1 MYFLNKKEVDQS
13 IAGMAEK
20 FNFHGFFPQAE
31 ALQKC
36 YDSFITSHLPKSEL
50 TNRLNVVKLLL
61 CLSETPTQKF
71 LERPEDYAIREE
83 IEEEEI
89 DWKEYLNEGFTSWTP
104 NYSISSEVCKQLT
117 RVGLPVTNDLRDFSK

>member
-31 ALQKC
+31 ALQKF
-36 YDSFITSHLPKSEL
+36 YDSFITSNLPKSEM

-61 CLSETPTQKF
+61 CLSETPTKKF

-89 DWKEYLNEGFTSWTP
+89 DWKEYLNEGLTSWTP
-104 NYSISSEVCKQLT
+104 NYSISSEVC
-117 RVGLPVTNDLRDFSK
+117 